1 MRDRR
6 ALPPIDLARL
16 PIVDR
21 WWSAVSSGR
30 FYTWWSAIVALP
42 VAATV
47 LGSFGGVTRPG
58 QAVAAVA
65 LSTLG
70 WLLCCLLI
78 LPAAWAERRIPS
90 PAGRATVV
98 LGALVVV
105 CVLRPLLNDLLVSWW
120 SPRDVDGALGLRILI
135 NLIAW
140 FALLSMVAVAVNATA
155 TATGVNRRLRAAL
168 AALEGGSERDE
179 GDARRARAR
188 IHLTVEELR
197 RRAEALRTGVVDF
210 DRVREF
216 SEAVRDASHDLDERA
231 DTDAVA
237 AGAAARPSFLA
248 WLRPPPVGLIGAV
261 FTFGSLP
268 FALSV
273 MPLWLVALAA
283 VVALGIPTL
292 GDAVSRVLSRGRT
305 PTAQGIIVLAVS
317 VAEGVLLSLVF
328 LPEFGSLGVEWVIP
342 IVMVPGI
349 TILAAVAEGAVERA
363 ESEQL
368 SLTQALSAFRA
379 ADAGTPASAADLLRH
394 AADTLHGEVQSRCVV
409 FAAML
414 DDEPATP
421 EQTAEFLSA
430 IGVRLDHVIA
440 PPAPVDGDALATLIA
455 AWSPVLDIHCDIDE
469 ESARALTDPDT
480 ARRVADVTSEAFVN
494 AVKHSAAR
502 EATVVVQQA
511 APGILA
517 ARIAAPGRLRSTRS
531 GGLGLARLAVPA
543 RLSQRGTDVV
553 LAAAVPFRDTR
564 AGEAPA

>member
-120 SPRDVDGALGLRILI
+120 SPRDVGGALGLRILI

-305 PTAQGIIVLAVS
+305 PTA
-317 VAEGVLLSLVF
+317 
-328 LPEFGSLGVEWVIP
+328 
-342 IVMVPGI
+342 
-349 TILAAVAEGAVERA
+349 
-363 ESEQL
+363 
-368 SLTQALSAFRA
+368 SATCRS
-379 ADAGTPASAADLLRH
+379 AS
-394 AADTLHGEVQSRCVV
+394 
-409 FAAML
+409 
-414 DDEPATP
+414 
-421 EQTAEFLSA
+421 
-430 IGVRLDHVIA
+430 
-440 PPAPVDGDALATLIA
+440 
-455 AWSPVLDIHCDIDE
+455 
-469 ESARALTDPDT
+469 TDWM
-480 ARRVADVTSEAFVN
+480 R
-494 AVKHSAAR
+494 
-502 EATVVVQQA
+502 
-511 APGILA
+511 
-517 ARIAAPGRLRSTRS
+517 RLRCSKTCGKRHPPRPTGS
-531 GGLGLARLAVPA
+531 CATG
-543 RLSQRGTDVV
+543 S
-553 LAAAVPFRDTR
+553 R
-564 AGEAPA
+564 AS